1 MSRHRDVR
9 NMNIHDELAED
20 EVSDT
25 YDEDEDMTDEQKD
38 QMATALAQVRSVL
51 GSDDESG
58 IDDKQIK
65 NALWDSYFDVEG
77 TITWLLDQRA
87 KQAAAAAK
95 KVYSERTLIPV
106 PDQDEA
112 LQAPLS
118 ALQRLALQRR
128 QAGSSSATS
137 AGDKPGGLASL
148 AKGLPKKSLDVE
160 TSPVV
165 NQTPVVTSTTPTNL
179 PPKISK
185 LSALAQKSA
194 SLRANSVA
202 KPSAPQTTTSSG
214 PLPSKLALRI
224 KAQKDAQEAA
234 ARPQPEIN
242 AHEPEPNV
250 PSSGPEFELFGNLR
264 PSNAHP
270 ETNPQATFPH
280 KLRTGPSLFGNILAF
295 KQDTT
300 DIAGSLAQIYSG
312 ITSSPSSAFKFN
324 TPSPDDMLDLG
335 NDFTRYPLVFPA
347 HKAHAPPGLK
357 KVNPNKQPP
366 SNKATPK
373 TVPVQRPSGSKKQ
386 PERESTVQNASVL
399 EMDLAGLNLAQAQ
412 ESQPPEETPP
422 KVTIARE
429 RVLEEARKEAT
440 SGDVDGRK
448 RLSLVVIGHVDAG
461 KSTLMG
467 RLLYECG
474 QVEEKRRREHE
485 RASEK
490 AGKASFSWAWEL
502 DAGAEERERG
512 ITMDIAQS
520 VLPTEH
526 RIISILDA
534 PGHKDFVPNMI
545 SGASQA
551 DCALL
556 VVDAAT
562 GAFEKGFEGGG
573 QTREHIGV
581 VRSLGVRNIVV
592 AVNKMDMV
600 DYKKSR
606 FDEIQATL
614 ITFLVQAGFNTS
626 RVAFVP
632 CAGMSG
638 VNLTKSEEPALQ
650 SWWNGNPIVDYLDQ
664 LEPPVRDFDTP
675 LRVPISNVF
684 KGVTSSGVGISGRIS
699 GGIVQVG
706 EKVRVVPGDETA
718 VIKSIEKDDASVQ
731 WAAAGSNVTIYL
743 ASIDPIHLSIGSVLC
758 SPSDVVPL
766 ASSFNAQIIVF
777 DIQLP
782 IIGGSSVELFHH
794 SREVPASISKLIE
807 TVDRATGAVIKR
819 NPRVLPK
826 SSSAKVTISLRAPS
840 GPSARPAS
848 IPLEPFSANK
858 EMGRI
863 LLRRGG
869 ETIAAGIVTE
879 IFS

>member
-1 MSRHRDVR
+1 M
-9 NMNIHDELAED
+9 
-20 EVSDT
+20 
-25 YDEDEDMTDEQKD
+25 DM
-38 QMATALAQVRSVL
+38 
-51 GSDDESG
+51 
-58 IDDKQIK
+58 
-65 NALWDSYFDVEG
+65 
-77 TITWLLDQRA
+77 
-87 KQAAAAAK
+87 
-95 KVYSERTLIPV
+95 
-106 PDQDEA
+106 
-112 LQAPLS
+112 
-118 ALQRLALQRR
+118 
-128 QAGSSSATS
+128 
-137 AGDKPGGLASL
+137 
-148 AKGLPKKSLDVE
+148 
-160 TSPVV
+160 
-165 NQTPVVTSTTPTNL
+165 
-179 PPKISK
+179 
-185 LSALAQKSA
+185 
-194 SLRANSVA
+194 
-202 KPSAPQTTTSSG
+202 
-214 PLPSKLALRI
+214 
-224 KAQKDAQEAA
+224 
-234 ARPQPEIN
+234 
-242 AHEPEPNV
+242 
-250 PSSGPEFELFGNLR
+250 
-264 PSNAHP
+264 
-270 ETNPQATFPH
+270 
-280 KLRTGPSLFGNILAF
+280 
-295 KQDTT
+295 
-300 DIAGSLAQIYSG
+300 
-312 ITSSPSSAFKFN
+312 
-324 TPSPDDMLDLG
+324 
-335 NDFTRYPLVFPA
+335 
-347 HKAHAPPGLK
+347 
-357 KVNPNKQPP
+357 
-366 SNKATPK
+366 
-373 TVPVQRPSGSKKQ
+373 
-386 PERESTVQNASVL
+386 
-399 EMDLAGLNLAQAQ
+399 AGLNIAQAQ
-412 ESQPPEETPP
+412 DPQPLEEALP

-429 RVLEEARKEAT
+429 RIFEEARKEAA
-440 SGDVDGRK
+440 SGDADGRK

-474 QVEEKRRREHE
+474 QVEEKRRRDHE

-581 VRSLGVRNIVV
+581 VRSLGRLSLVVIGHVDAGKSTLMGRLLYECGQVEEKRRKEHERASEKAGKASFSWAWELDAGAEERERGITMDIAQSVLPTEHRIISILDAPGHKDFVPNMISGASQADCALLVVDAAIGAFEKGFEGGGQTREHIGVVRSLGVRNIVV

-606 FDEIQATL
+606 FDEIQAAL
-614 ITFLVQAGFNTS
+614 IPFLVQVGFNTS
-626 RVAFVP
+626 RVTFVP
-632 CAGMSG
+632 CAGVSG

-650 SWWNGNPIVDYLDQ
+650 SWWNGKPIVDYLDQ

-684 KGVTSSGVGISGRIS
+684 KGVSSSGVGISGRIS

-718 VIKSIEKDDASVQ
+718 IIKSIEKDDVSVQ

-794 SREVPASISKLIE
+794 SREVPASVSKLIE

-826 SSSAKVTISLRAPS
+826 SSSAKVTISLRASS
-840 GPSARPAS
+840 GPSARPVS
-848 IPLEPFSANK
+848 IPLEPFSVNK

-869 ETIAAGIVTE
+869 ETIAAGEGICPRPG
-879 IFS
+879 